1 MFFEGSQVPSHE
13 FWSLPGSTI
22 YSRVRRTVSNMAA
35 SGAEY
40 VVTIQISIVTT
51 IEPDTT

>member
-1 MFFEGSQVPSHE
+1 
-13 FWSLPGSTI
+13 
-22 YSRVRRTVSNMAA
+22 MAA

-51 IEPDTT
+51 FEPDTNYLYWFGLIIMR

>member
-1 MFFEGSQVPSHE
+1 
-13 FWSLPGSTI
+13 
-22 YSRVRRTVSNMAA
+22 MAA

-51 IEPDTT
+51 IEPDTNQLYVLVLWYCFGSLLGKRFCLY